1 MEKIKQMEEDKIKYL
16 CRYSILMQLWFII
29 YGFTGNGIYD
39 ANESFFYFSSIAI
52 MLTLENTIKK
62 DK

>member
-1 MEKIKQMEEDKIKYL
+1 MEEDKIKYL